1 MSRCPCQITPWL
13 VVVLV
18 VGLLATACSGDG
30 TDRPDSGDA
39 DGVAGIDVGTAE
51 LRTQRAEADIPACP
65 DDVRTGSGPVDG
77 GLPELTLPCLG
88 GGQHV
93 ELSALRGPLVVNLWA
108 SWCVPCRAELPY
120 FDRLDEAGVPVLGV
134 DFEDTQPDQALALA
148 ADVGVSYPS
157 VADVEGAVRAPLRVV
172 GMPTTL
178 FVDRAG
184 RVTATLAQEFTS
196 YEQLVAAVGEHLGVR
211 P

>member
-1 MSRCPCQITPWL
+1 MSWWL
-13 VVVLV
+13 RLAALV
-18 VGLLATACSGDG
+18 ALGLLGTACSSDG
-30 TDRPDSGDA
+30 TGRS
-39 DGVAGIDVGTAE
+39 DGGETGGAAGVDVDTAV
-51 LRTQRAEADIPACP
+51 LRAQRTEAGIPACP

-88 GGQHV
+88 GGQDV

-108 SWCVPCRAELPY
+108 SWCVPCRTELPY
-120 FDRLDEAGVPVLGV
+120 FDRLDAAGVPVLGV

-148 ADVGVSYPS
+148 ADAGVSYPS

-172 GMPTTL
+172 GMPTTV

-196 YEQLVAAVGEHLGVR
+196 YGQLLAAVGEHLGVR

>member
-1 MSRCPCQITPWL
+1 MSRWCRL

-18 VGLLATACSGDG
+18 VGLLATACSDDG
-30 TDRPDSGDA
+30 AGRSDSGDT
-39 DGVAGIDVGTAE
+39 DGVAGVDVGTAE
-51 LRTQRAEADIPACP
+51 LRAQRAEAGIPACP

-77 GLPELTLPCLG
+77 GLPDLTLPCLG
-88 GGQHV
+88 GGQDV

-120 FDRLDEAGVPVLGV
+120 FDRLDRAGVPVLGL
-134 DFEDTQPDQALALA
+134 DFEDTQLDQAVALA
-148 ADVGVSYPS
+148 ADARVSYPS

>member
-1 MSRCPCQITPWL
+1 MSRWRLAAIL
-13 VVVLV
+13 AL
-18 VGLLATACSGDG
+18 GLLAMACSSDG
-30 TDRPDSGDA
+30 AGRPDSDDA
-39 DGVAGIDVGTAE
+39 GSVAGVDVGTAE
-51 LRTQRAEADIPACP
+51 LQAQRAEAGIPACP

-88 GGQHV
+88 GGQDV
-93 ELSALRGPLVVNLWA
+93 ELSSLRGPLVVNLWA

-120 FDRLDEAGVPVLGV
+120 FDRLDAAGVPVLGV

-148 ADVGVSYPS
+148 ADAGVSYPS
-157 VADVEGAVRAPLRVV
+157 LADVEGTVRAPLRVV

-184 RVTATLAQEFTS
+184 QVTATLAQEFTS

>member
-1 MSRCPCQITPWL
+1 MSRWRLAAIL
-13 VVVLV
+13 AL
-18 VGLLATACSGDG
+18 GLLATACAG
-30 TDRPDSGDA
+30 
-39 DGVAGIDVGTAE
+39 DGVAAVRPVDADSVAGVDVGTAE
-51 LRTQRAEADIPACP
+51 LRAQRAEGGIPACP

-88 GGQHV
+88 GGQDV
-93 ELSALRGPLVVNLWA
+93 ELSSLRGPLVVNLWA

-120 FDRLDEAGVPVLGV
+120 FDRLDAAGVPVLGV

-148 ADVGVSYPS
+148 ADAGVSYPS
-157 VADVEGAVRAPLRVV
+157 VADVEGTVRAPLRVV

-178 FVDRAG
+178 FVDPAG
-184 RVTATLAQEFTS
+184 RVTATLALEFTS
-196 YEQLVAAVGEHLGVR
+196 YEQLVAAVGEHLGAR

>member
-1 MSRCPCQITPWL
+1 MSRWRLAAIL
-13 VVVLV
+13 AL
-18 VGLLATACSGDG
+18 GLLATACAGDG
-30 TDRPDSGDA
+30 ADRSDSGDA
-39 DGVAGIDVGTAE
+39 DSVAGVDVGTAE
-51 LRTQRAEADIPACP
+51 LRAQRAEGGIPACP

-88 GGQHV
+88 GGQDV
-93 ELSALRGPLVVNLWA
+93 ELSSLRGPLVVNLWA

-120 FDRLDEAGVPVLGV
+120 FDRLDAAGVPVLGV

-148 ADVGVSYPS
+148 ADAGVSYPS
-157 VADVEGAVRAPLRVV
+157 VADVEGTVRAPLRVV

-178 FVDRAG
+178 FVDPAG
-184 RVTATLAQEFTS
+184 RVTATLALEFTS